1 MTQEFYTAE
10 EVANM
15 LASAGFKITRRKVN
29 YYAFEKKMFQ
39 PAGSG
44 KKVFS
49 PADIDKIQGIIYL
62 RDQSK
67 LTLEQIK
74 AVINEEDFSLEEI
87 KRRYGKPEARFQ
99 SYARQSLKQTFNF
112 TVYDRHLILDLD
124 SQKVLLS
131 SGVSTSFGDKPLTLL
146 GQKHQLVPTFIGA
159 SAENVSKYIGTKIDV
174 VLGGDIL
181 KNLYLEI
188 DLDKEIA
195 NFSTTIQDHTGEP
208 LSTTLAL
215 NVPVITIELRGNPI
229 RVFLD
234 TGAKVSYLRSEIL
247 GNYYPSAKQETD
259 FYPGLGPF
267 DVKTYAVPIKLA
279 GTNITVNFGSLP
291 EQLEVALLMAG
302 CDGILGHDLF
312 RYFNPVSFNLPGFL
326 INLQKRAIPLA

>member
-1 MTQEFYTAE
+1 MTQEYYTAE

-39 PAGSG
+39 PDGSG

-49 PADIDKIQGIIYL
+49 PADVDKIQGIIYL
-62 RDQSK
+62 RDHSK
-67 LTLEQIK
+67 LTLDQIK
-74 AVINEEDFSLEEI
+74 TVINDENFSLEEV

-112 TVYDRHLILDLD
+112 IVYDRHLIFDLD
-124 SQKVLLS
+124 SSKVLLS

-146 GQKHQLVPTFIGA
+146 GQKHQLFPTFIGA
-159 SAENVSKYIGTKIDV
+159 SAENVSKYIGTKIDA

-188 DLDKEIA
+188 NLDREIA
-195 NFSTTIQDHTGEP
+195 TFATTIQDHAGEP
-208 LSTTLAL
+208 LSATLAL
-215 NVPVITIELRGNPI
+215 NVPVITIEFRGNPV
-229 RVFLD
+229 RLFLD
-234 TGAKVSYLRSEIL
+234 TGAKVSYLRREML
-247 GNYYPSAKQETD
+247 ENYPAANQEAD
-259 FYPGLGPF
+259 FYPGLGSF
-267 DVKTYAVPIKLA
+267 EVQTYAVPIKLA
-279 GTNITVNFGSLP
+279 GSNITVNFGGLP
-291 EQLEVALLMAG
+291 VQLEVALLMAG

-312 RYFNPVSFNLPGFL
+312 RYFNPVSFNLPGLL
-326 INLQKRAIPLA
+326 INLQKRSIPLA

>member
-112 TVYDRHLILDLD
+112 IVYDRHLILDLD

-159 SAENVSKYIGTKIDV
+159 SAENVSKYIGTKIDA

-195 NFSTTIQDHTGEP
+195 NFSTTIQDNTGEP
-208 LSTTLAL
+208 LSATLAL
-215 NVPVITIELRGNPI
+215 NVPVITIELRGNPV
-229 RVFLD
+229 RLFLD
-234 TGAKVSYLRSEIL
+234 TGAKVSYLHREML
-247 GNYYPSAKQETD
+247 GNYPLANQEDD

-267 DVKTYAVPIKLA
+267 EVQTYAVPIKLSGA
-279 GTNITVNFGSLP
+279 NISVNFGSLP

-312 RYFNPVSFNLPGFL
+312 RYFNPVSFNLPGLL
-326 INLQKRAIPLA
+326 INLQKRSIPLA